1 MRAAGRSYW
10 KSKGTGDIC
19 AGNGRMIAVSVQRED
34 FYPGREQAAL
44 EASGGGAV
52 ASFTGLV
59 RGDDGLVELHLD
71 HYPDMTQAR
80 LEKLGREAV
89 ARWGLLSVRIIH
101 RVGSLVP
108 GDRIVFVATAARHRT
123 EALESCAFLRSEERR
138 VGKECVSQ
146 GRYRW
151 SPYH

>member
-10 KSKGTGDIC
+10 KSKGTGDIS
-19 AGNGRMIAVSVQRED
+19 AGNGRMIAVSVQHED
-34 FYPGREQAAL
+34 FDPGREQAAL

-80 LEKLGREAV
+80 LEELGRE
-89 ARWGLLSVRIIH
+89 
-101 RVGSLVP
+101 
-108 GDRIVFVATAARHRT
+108 
-123 EALESCAFLRSEERR
+123 RSEEHTSELQSLMRNSYA
-138 VGKECVSQ
+138 VFCLNK
-146 GRYRW
+146 
-151 SPYH
+151 

>member
-1 MRAAGRSYW
+1 
-10 KSKGTGDIC
+10 
-19 AGNGRMIAVSVQRED
+19 MIAVSVQHED
-34 FYPGREQAAL
+34 FDPGREQAAL

-80 LEKLGREAV
+80 LEELGREAV

-123 EALESCAFLRSEERR
+123 EALESCAFLIDWLKTSAPFWKRERFAD
-138 VGKECVSQ
+138 
-146 GRYRW
+146 GRNHWVEARREDDERADGW
-151 SPYH
+151 RQH

>member
-10 KSKGTGDIC
+10 KSKGTGDIS
-19 AGNGRMIAVSVQRED
+19 AGNGRMIAVSVQHED
-34 FYPGREQAAL
+34 FDPGREQAAL

-80 LEKLGREAV
+80 LEALGREAV
-89 ARWGLLSVRIIH
+89 AR
-101 RVGSLVP
+101 
-108 GDRIVFVATAARHRT
+108 DRKSTRLNSSH
-123 EALESCAFLRSEERR
+123 
-138 VGKECVSQ
+138 
-146 GRYRW
+146 
-151 SPYH
+151 

>member
-1 MRAAGRSYW
+1 
-10 KSKGTGDIC
+10 
-19 AGNGRMIAVSVQRED
+19 MIAVSVQHED
-34 FYPGREQAAL
+34 FDPGREQAAL

-80 LEKLGREAV
+80 LEELGREAV

-108 GDRIVFVATAARHRT
+108 GDRTR
-123 EALESCAFLRSEERR
+123 LEERR
-138 VGKECVSQ
+138 VGKECVRTCISR
-146 GRYRW
+146 G
-151 SPYH
+151 SPDH